1 MDVNSL
7 IALAYNEFLPA
18 LIGENVIEDFPSLFL
33 QSNGGQLAGKLS
45 VDVGSRSSGK
55 GLRAEMEGSHSGPPP
70 EDQPTIR
77 NEFAT
82 ALFRYGHS
90 MQPNVLQARNQMFEA
105 TENRL
110 MRYDIEF
117 MT

>member
-1 MDVNSL
+1 M
-7 IALAYNEFLPA
+7 IICLAYNEFLPA
-18 LIGENVIEDFPSLFL
+18 LIGETVIENFPSLFL
-33 QSNGGQLAGKLS
+33 QSDGGQLVGKLS
-45 VDVGSRSSGK
+45 GDFESRSSSK
-55 GLRAEMEGSHSGPPP
+55 GVRAEMEGSHSGPPP
-70 EDQPTIR
+70 EDQPSIR

-110 MRYDIEF
+110 MRF
-117 MT
+117 

>member
-1 MDVNSL
+1 M
-7 IALAYNEFLPA
+7 PA
-18 LIGENVIEDFPSLFL
+18 LIGEGVIEDFPDLFL
-33 QSNGGQLAGKLS
+33 QSDGGQLAGKLS
-45 VDVGSRSSGK
+45 VDVESRSSGK
-55 GLRAEMEGSHSGPPP
+55 ELRAEVEGSHSGPPP

-110 MRYDIEF
+110 MRFELEF
-117 MT
+117 FT